1 MATHPRVVHLLT
13 VPFIAELLAPSYA
26 SANSRLPEEC
36 FDEVKDGLAAARLH
50 GPLCDAAW
58 AALQQ
63 AHPELDDATLI
74 ERLAKAL
81 ARKGGV
87 RAKAAPKALEE
98 RMNAL
103 FANIDIHVGRASD
116 NVRDALETPAGRTAR
131 EKAVAA
137 AAAHLVTMFRV

>member
-13 VPFIAELLAPSYA
+13 VSFIAELLAPSYA

-36 FDEVKDGLAAARLH
+36 FDEIREGLAAARLH
-50 GPLCDAAW
+50 GPLCDAVW
-58 AALQQ
+58 AALKQ

-87 RAKAAPKALEE
+87 RTKAAPQALEE

-103 FANIDIHVGRASD
+103 FVNIDLHIGRASD
-116 NVRDALETPAGRTAR
+116 NARGMLESSAGRAAR
-131 EKAVAA
+131 EKALAA
-137 AAAHLVTMFRV
+137 AAAHLVTLFRV